1 MSKGIRGGTY
11 IGGSCM
17 KNKRLL
23 SLLLCLCMAFSLLA
37 GLGNTEANADGF
49 TNGGYTYEYTVRSS
63 GTSLSSICGAIGLPY
78 DYVKEAVYILNG
90 WDSTKNVN
98 SLEAGTVVV
107 LPNGTSVADMIK
119 SGTIKIVTDV
129 NTNTN
134 NGNSSSGNT
143 FNGKLQSGDYIAY
156 YLVPHT
162 VLSNETLY
170 AICNSMGVSY
180 NTYATLICS
189 MSGITDTR
197 NIKTGTIVYIPTLTA
212 PSSGTY
218 YCVVAHKVLKN
229 ETMTTICNGYNV
241 NYYNFYTVLEGLN
254 SNINLNYIKAN
265 QTVYVPVPSS
275 AVTPTVSPSVSPTVS
290 PSASPEVTGY
300 AISFDNQ
307 GKGTTYCVS
316 GDNTNV
322 TRVQANEKV
331 TIYCEPQSGYGPHSI
346 TVTRL
351 DSDAY
356 VPVTDNSFTMPA
368 SDVKI
373 TVLYEKGDYSIKC
386 LTPTYGTFD
395 VSVGGALT
403 DNANYG
409 DKVSLYVKPDSGYV
423 VDYVEYQKS
432 DGKIAAVSVRD
443 DDNDGVYQFLMP
455 NYNVNIKVVFKKA
468 VMKDISY
475 KVSYS
480 GAQTLK
486 GGTTAFFEYAGSKL
500 KTGAAPVD
508 GLVSIVVSPESGKS
522 VDEIIVNGDR
532 SIKVT
537 DLGNNVYTFRMPNA
551 TTVVEIVLMDG
562 FGTRNEHAIKE
573 IDHSSLSFAMMT
585 VTDSETN
592 DVTTWATSA
601 KAGDK
606 VVIASF
612 PYSGWVYESA
622 QVTYADGSAAVVVKN
637 DGMNDYFI
645 MPDYD
650 VNVVPNFVQDGIPK
664 YGVIKYYDPS
674 LNSNSW
680 QYRCYNSAGLET
692 YCFTPGEKVSLE
704 IVPEGGYAVDTV
716 KINYTA
722 WTWWFGS
729 FDWTE
734 TLKPI
739 SGNKYEFTMPNSH
752 VTLNLTFKTSTEFA
766 KTTLDVLKMADGKA
780 HGDAYLQVNGHELE
794 YAEND
799 IGISSSIYKEFVVDA
814 VGVGSVITVNT
825 LPNGGYQVD
834 YVKVRSAG
842 WFGLTS
848 TKTIKPNDDGE
859 YTYTVKSSDVKTGIT
874 FEVMFKQ
881 FDRNSMPKYTVQY
894 AFSELGMYDIYINE
908 EERNEPKPNNYD
920 EYFGERGYAV
930 EGDYVTLVAR
940 PNPGYTFESVII
952 DGKEYRESVP
962 GISGNFTYTFKMP
975 AHDVSTEFTYSKV
988 AYNLANRGVGTLSR
1002 FGFFTPDSSAG
1013 TSFTFQVGSVQ
1024 NATTANYEDVVKVIP
1039 ATVGENAITKVYY
1052 RFHNDTTW
1060 TLAKD
1065 NMDKDGT
1072 FTFTM
1077 SKPMDVEVCAV
1088 ALVKTYNITSDVSSG
1103 AVTKIQFSEDD
1114 KSSWVD
1120 DKLDNVE
1127 AGKTI
1132 WYSLNLS
1139 SDYESYGSVTVL
1151 VNGTETT
1158 VDLTDTS
1165 KLVESDGKYYYEDK
1179 FTMESNDVLVSVT
1192 SPDKICFV
1200 KAASE
1205 KEAEYFQSLTIEG
1218 KKYAVGNKVT
1228 ESLKLPDGAKVK
1240 YLNYKAGSGSF
1251 ITLFDSTAKEG
1262 AKVDA
1267 SIAGAGF
1274 DPVTNTVTFTMP
1286 DEDVE
1291 LGVTLEYA
1299 ITVKY
1304 NSDLGKV
1311 KLESDKGLTEQ
1322 GDLYYTADGASVTVT
1337 ATPKDTTKN
1346 KAYVTVVNADGDTV
1360 AFFGTTNPLTGE
1372 TIGTFTMPAK
1382 AVTVTVEFIGKNQN
1396 YVNVIIP
1403 KTEKHLTWTASVDK
1417 IVKIGS
1423 SDEAGRFLVEEG
1435 QTVYLTVM
1443 AEDGYDISNEFNK
1456 TGFDAVTITPFSFS
1470 NEVAKTKVSTP
1481 KPNTYI
1487 FSFHMPYTDV
1497 DFSGLFTNWSGGV
1510 ETGKEYPLEFAGSK
1524 AGSTVRFYS
1533 DMQCTKPI
1541 AKAPEGTMIYAL
1553 ITLNPDY
1560 MIDPDADAPL
1570 SYMGDTPLVR
1580 ALDMPFSDG
1589 YVDVEPPLLGTVYK
1603 FKMRDSRMTVYLN
1616 EVSRVN
1622 AINPVNSNKGKFSF
1636 TDVAGNP
1643 LTDKNKVPYGTTV
1656 KPVGEPNEGYI
1667 YKGCKVEFTWPSGEV
1682 SVPMEVLPGD
1692 TFDMPQVPV
1701 KVTPIFVKAYNTLK
1715 WKNLNDNSLDLAVSV
1730 NGGDVKT
1737 YKAGCGMTEMT
1748 DIPAGAS
1755 LVLSINTK
1763 NSGIGCNKIHF
1774 TDGVDS
1780 VTPNDPADKD
1790 GKTLPDG
1797 TKIFY
1802 LGATTNDSGDT
1813 ILSYRISNMS
1823 SDITITTDNPIVTY
1837 SWDIG
1842 DCSIAI
1848 NGTSQSGDSCS
1859 VEKTGAADS
1868 IEIKAPAGRSF
1879 RVTVSNGVSFDVNN
1893 GETMTVS
1900 VLPSGYTVNIKAVE
1914 LFNLSVTG
1922 DTSYTVSGTLSSSNT
1937 TVKMGV
1943 NKSVTLTFEVADSA
1957 KVFNTIKVGTEF
1969 LAAKYGCTYV
1979 EGEDDGKQV
1988 ITYTFAM
1995 PSENV
2000 NVEVTTKNA

>member
-1 MSKGIRGGTY
+1 
-11 IGGSCM
+11 M

-622 QVTYADGSAAVVVKN
+622 QVTYADGSAAVSVKN
-637 DGMNDYFI
+637 DGSNDYFI

-650 VNVVPNFVQDGIPK
+650 VTVVPNFVKDGIPK

-722 WTWWFGS
+722 WTWWWGS

-734 TLKPI
+734 TLKPV

-766 KTTLDVLKMADGKA
+766 KTTLDVLKLDNKGA
-780 HGDAYLQVNGHELE
+780 HGSAYLQINGHELE
-794 YAEND
+794 YYENEL
-799 IGISSSIYKEFVVDA
+799 GLSSNVYKEYIVDS

-825 LPNGGYQVD
+825 LPNGNYQVD

-874 FEVMFKQ
+874 FEVKFKEY
-881 FDRNSMPKYTVQY
+881 DRSSMRNYTVQY
-894 AFSELGMYDIYINE
+894 AFSENGLYDIIVNE
-908 EERNEPKPNNYD
+908 DKDGNGNNDGKYSGEP
-920 EYFGERGYAV
+920 GYAV
-930 EGDYVTLVAR
+930 EGDYVTLVAH
-940 PNPGYTFESVII
+940 PNAGYTFESVII

-962 GISGNFTYTFKMP
+962 GISGNFTYTFQMP

-988 AYNLANRGVGTLSR
+988 AYNLANRGIGELVG
-1002 FGFFTPDSSAG
+1002 DSGTNTTFKPKKDAG
-1013 TSFTFQVGSVQ
+1013 TSFTFQVGGVQ
-1024 NATTANYEDVVKVIP
+1024 NATTANYKDVVKVIP
-1039 ATVGENAITKVYY
+1039 ATVGGNAITDVYY
-1052 RFHNDTTW
+1052 KFHDETTW
-1060 TLAKD
+1060 RKAKN

-1077 SKPMDVEVCAV
+1077 DKPLDVDVCAV
-1088 ALVKTYNITSDVSSG
+1088 AKEKTYTVSADTLSVPVTGITFSTNG
-1103 AVTKIQFSEDD
+1103 TEWYPKLIEMKPGTKISYCVALDSDFKNY
-1114 KSSWVD
+1114 KSIS
-1120 DKLDNVE
+1120 
-1127 AGKTI
+1127 
-1132 WYSLNLS
+1132 
-1139 SDYESYGSVTVL
+1139 VL
-1151 VNGTETT
+1151 VNGEEVATFEI
-1158 VDLTDTS
+1158 TDSSTS
-1165 KLVESDGKYYYEDK
+1165 PLYGN
-1179 FTMESNDVLVSVT
+1179 FTMPSEDAVVSAVPT
-1192 SPDKICFV
+1192 ASLKTV
-1200 KAASE
+1200 KATAESIDLFQNLTE
-1205 KEAEYFQSLTIEG
+1205 KGRQ
-1218 KKYAVGNKVT
+1218 YAYGSKVS
-1228 ESLKLPDGAKVK
+1228 ESLIVPDGSKVAKI
-1240 YLNYKAGSGSF
+1240 YYKSGS
-1251 ITLFDSTAKEG
+1251 TEEYLFDSTKEPP
-1262 AKVDA
+1262 VD
-1267 SIAGAGF
+1267 SPITGAGF
-1274 DPVTNTVTFTMP
+1274 DPVTNTITFTMP
-1286 DEDVE
+1286 EQDVL
-1291 LGVTLEYA
+1291 LGVELEYA
-1299 ITVKY
+1299 ITLKY
-1304 NSDLGKV
+1304 NADLGKV
-1311 KLESDKGLTEQ
+1311 KLESDKGLTVQ
-1322 GDLYYTADGASVTVT
+1322 GDLHYTTDGASVTVT

-1403 KTEKHLTWTASVDK
+1403 KTEKHLTWTASVDE

-1510 ETGKEYPLEFAGSK
+1510 ETGKEYPLEFASSK

-1790 GKTLPDG
+1790 GKTLSDG

-1802 LGATTNDSGDT
+1802 LGASTNDSGDT

-1837 SWDIG
+1837 SWNIG

-1879 RVTVSNGVSFDVNN
+1879 RVTVSNGVSFDVIN
-1893 GETMTVS
+1893 GETKTIS
-1900 VLPSGYTVNIKAVE
+1900 VIPSGYTVTIKAVE
-1914 LFNLSVTG
+1914 LFDLSVTG

-1943 NKSVTLTFEVADSA
+1943 NERVTLTFEVADST
-1957 KVFNTIKVGTEF
+1957 KVFNEIKVGTAF
-1969 LAAKYGCTYV
+1969 LADKYGCTYV

-2000 NVEVTTKNA
+2000 NVAVTTK